1 MIVPVRKTIAG
12 TEYWDTEK
20 KQSLFVPKGS
30 EPDFEVTENPKSM
43 ITPEGDKEVV
53 GNAAKLFIKG
63 TEVKPGDNPE
73 INNAEYHIHTGT
85 IKQEVLD
92 SDGNTKDDLAGEP
105 ITNPEDEEPSEL
117 DSKTAKE
124 LRAYAKKNNIEIPA
138 AIRAKGDILQI
149 IQEYRKSS
157 VR

>member
-1 MIVPVRKTIAG
+1 MIVPIRKTIAG

-73 INNAEYHIHTGT
+73 INNASDHIHTGE

-92 SDGNTKDDLAGEP
+92 SDGNYNSSCYP
-105 ITNPEDEEPSEL
+105 I
-117 DSKTAKE
+117 
-124 LRAYAKKNNIEIPA
+124 
-138 AIRAKGDILQI
+138 
-149 IQEYRKSS
+149 
-157 VR
+157 

>member
-1 MIVPVRKTIAG
+1 MKVPIRKTIAG

-20 KQSLFVPKGS
+20 KRSLFVPKGI

-63 TEVKPGDNPE
+63 AEVKPGEIPE
-73 INNAEYHIHTGT
+73 IDNAADHIHTGV

-92 SDGNTKDDLAGEP
+92 PDGETV
-105 ITNPEDEEPSEL
+105 TNPEDEEPSEL
-117 DSKTAKE
+117 DSMNTKE
-124 LRAYAKKNNIEIPA
+124 LRAYAKKNGITIPA
-138 AIRAKGDILQI
+138 AIRSKGDII
-149 IQEYRKSS
+149 RTIEESGK
-157 VR
+157 

>member
-1 MIVPVRKTIAG
+1 MIVPIRKTIAG

-43 ITPEGDKEVV
+43 ITPEGDKEDIS
-53 GNAAKLFIKG
+53 NAAKLFIKG
-63 TEVKPGDNPE
+63 AEVKAGGNPE
-73 INNAEYHIHTGT
+73 INNAADHIHAGT

-92 SDGNTKDDLAGEP
+92 SGGNTKDDFDGEP
-105 ITNPEDEEPSEL
+105 VTNREDEEPSEL

-138 AIRAKGDILQI
+138 AIRAKGDILEI
-149 IQEYRKSS
+149 IKESEK
-157 VR
+157 

>member
-1 MIVPVRKTIAG
+1 MIVPIRKTIAG

-20 KQSLFVPKGS
+20 KQSMFVPKGS

-63 TEVKPGDNPE
+63 IEVKPGDNPE
-73 INNAEYHIHTGT
+73 INNAADHINTGE

-92 SDGNTKDDLAGEP
+92 SDGNTRDDLAGEP

-138 AIRAKGDILQI
+138 AIRAKGNILEI
-149 IQEYRKSS
+149 IKESEK
-157 VR
+157 

>member
-1 MIVPVRKTIAG
+1 MKVPIRKTIAG
-12 TEYWDTEK
+12 TEYWDTENK
-20 KQSLFVPKGS
+20 RSLFVPKGS

-63 TEVKPGDNPE
+63 AEVKPGEIPE
-73 INNAEYHIHTGT
+73 INNAADHIHAGT

-92 SDGNTKDDLAGEP
+92 PDGEP
-105 ITNPEDEEPSEL
+105 VTNPEDEEPSEL
-117 DSKTAKE
+117 DNMNTKE

-138 AIRAKGDILQI
+138 AIRSKGDILRTI
-149 IQEYRKSS
+149 EESGK
-157 VR
+157 

>member
-1 MIVPVRKTIAG
+1 MKVPIRKTIAG

-43 ITPEGDKEVV
+43 ITPEGDKEVI
-53 GNAAKLFIKG
+53 GNADKLFIKG
-63 TEVKPGDNPE
+63 AEVNPGDNPE
-73 INNAEYHIHTGT
+73 INNAADHIHTGT

-105 ITNPEDEEPSEL
+105 ITNPEDEEPSKL
-117 DSKTAKE
+117 DSMNTKD
-124 LRAYAKKNNIEIPA
+124 LRAYAKKNGITIPA
-138 AIRAKGDILQI
+138 AIRSKGDILRTI
-149 IQEYRKSS
+149 EEAEK
-157 VR
+157 

>member
-63 TEVKPGDNPE
+63 AEVKPGEIPE
-73 INNAEYHIHTGT
+73 INNAADHIHAGT

-92 SDGNTKDDLAGEP
+92 PDGEP
-105 ITNPEDEEPSEL
+105 VTDPEDDQPSEL
-117 DSKTAKE
+117 DSMNTKE
-124 LRAYAKKNNIEIPA
+124 LRAYAKKNGITIPA
-138 AIRAKGDILQI
+138 AIRSKGDILRTI
-149 IQEYRKSS
+149 EESGK
-157 VR
+157 